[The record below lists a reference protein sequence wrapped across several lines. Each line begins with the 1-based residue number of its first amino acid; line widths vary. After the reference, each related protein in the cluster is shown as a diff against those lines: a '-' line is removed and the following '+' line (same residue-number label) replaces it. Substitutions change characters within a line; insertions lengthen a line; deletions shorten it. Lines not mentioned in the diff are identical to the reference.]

1 MKVLLIKNNR
11 LYGYRLPDTIKN
23 NFWITDIDSF
33 DNSRNL
39 INVVAKEGKWVLQSN
54 YETQVVSGDKSY
66 AEVVLNDYN
75 FYVIKNESEQSYYY
89 LYALPNVDE
98 TYKFYNITTNGSLK
112 IGKSP
117 DCNILYG
124 HALIDENHAELFYQD
139 GLWQVVDNGSKFGV
153 YVNDK
158 RIVGAYSLNYGDV
171 IFIAGLK
178 IVVMNGFILINNI
191 NNFIKVNSDI
201 LTFRQNVSYNLDN
214 SVLKEEELDRNLYS
228 KEEFFYR
235 SPRFIEDVMKED
247 VVIEDPP
254 AKQQEPDN
262 SLLMTIGPMFTMS
275 LTSMVTAYS
284 TISNISAQ
292 ENPDWS
298 RATPTLVMAG
308 AMLLSTLVWPIINR
322 FVEKHRRAKAEEK
335 RVEKY
340 SLYLEEK
347 RKEIQSIIQKQS
359 QTLKDKYIPL
369 TECQN
374 IILRRR
380 TTLWERAIEQRDF
393 LSLRLGLGN
402 LPIFA
407 DIKYSPE
414 HFSLEETDEMKTKVL
429 SVVED
434 NKTLNNVPIVIS
446 LVEKYITS
454 VIGDMNVTSEFFK
467 GLLLQMMAYH
477 SYEFLKIVVL
487 TDSEN
492 EYRWNYL
499 RNLPY
504 VFDDL
509 KQVRFYATNID
520 EVREVSLYL
529 EKIFQD
535 RRAAG
540 IKEFREVPPY
550 YLIITDNYH
559 MYRDIEIINDILN
572 QDVNY
577 GFSLMI
583 MSTKLQNL
591 PSECKNFINV
601 NPDISGI
608 FESEISQGHQQEFK
622 TEFCNDVDINACIKR
637 ISNIPIEFNDEE
649 KQLPNS
655 ISFLEMYGVGK
666 IEQLNVLN
674 RWNMNNSQKSLSVP
688 VGLEKSGTLLKL
700 DLHEKYHGP
709 HGLIA
714 GMTGSGKSEFI
725 ITYILSLAINFSPL
739 DINFI
744 LIDYKGGGL
753 AGAFENRETGV
764 RLPHLAGT
772 ITNLDVAEMNRS
784 LASIQSELRRRQ
796 QIFND
801 ARDKLGES
809 TVDIYKYQKFF
820 KEGLVTEPVPHL
832 FIISDEFAELKS
844 QQPDFMDQ
852 LISAAR
858 IGRSLGIH
866 LILATQKPSG
876 VVNDQI
882 WSNTRF
888 RVCLKVQDKGDSS
901 EMIKRPDAA
910 LLTNAGRFFLQ
921 VGYNELFALG
931 QAAWCG
937 AQYVP
942 TDKIRKKVDQSI
954 NVIDNIGNVVST
966 SDDEVKEKHES
977 LGEELGNI
985 LKYVIAVSKENN
997 IKTKQLWLEKI
1008 LPDIYVDNLIQKYEY
1023 KTEKFIMNP
1032 VVGEFDDPNNQ
1043 RQGLVTINL
1052 TNDGNTSIYGS
1063 AGSGKELFIGTMI
1076 YSLITSHTPEE
1087 VNIYIID
1094 FGAGTLGVFRNV
1106 PHVGDVVM
1114 PSDEEKIDNLFKLI
1128 ENEIAKRK
1136 KLFVN
1141 YNGDYQSYVRRS
1153 GKTVPY
1159 ILLFI
1164 NNYDAFQD
1172 SFDYD
1177 DRINQITRDCVKYGI
1192 ILIPTIN
1199 TTSGMRYK
1207 LRQNFKSD
1215 IVLQFNDQDDYS
1227 IIVGNTRKLY
1237 PSQIFG
1243 RGLIKTSE
1251 GLFEFQT
1258 AHAYKDDEYQE
1269 KIEELQKELNSK
1281 YQVHANKVPVVPR
1294 DVLVDDLI
1302 PYIKNLQSVP
1312 VGINKATIQPELFN
1326 IKDNFATLVSANEL
1340 ENTKNFLQ
1348 GFVKVLS
1355 KVPNTNV
1362 VIFDTD
1368 ATIESEYDNNVSY
1381 IKEGFD
1387 TYLSKILDAIKI
1399 QYDKYVADGYT
1410 NKNLVGNRSMVILL
1424 VGFSKLLLRI
1434 SADNKTK
1441 LLDYLEKIKEL
1452 QTFSFILVDL
1462 PDAMRKNEYEKWY
1475 KASVD
1480 SNYGIWI
1487 GNGVA
1492 DQNLIKTNIGFK
1504 KTNNEVQ
1511 KGFGV
1516 VIKNTKTS
1524 LVNLVGNDKE
1534 GDNDEQ

>member
-1 MKVLLIKNNR
+1 MIQ
-11 LYGYRLPDTIKN
+11 IKN

-228 KEEFFYR
+228 KEE
-235 SPRFIEDVMKED
+235 
-247 VVIEDPP
+247 
-254 AKQQEPDN
+254 
-262 SLLMTIGPMFTMS
+262 
-275 LTSMVTAYS
+275 
-284 TISNISAQ
+284 SNISAQ

-709 HGLIA
+709 HGIYYYIY
-714 GMTGSGKSEFI
+714 FI
-725 ITYILSLAINFSPL
+725 SCY
-739 DINFI
+739 
-744 LIDYKGGGL
+744 
-753 AGAFENRETGV
+753 
-764 RLPHLAGT
+764 
-772 ITNLDVAEMNRS
+772 
-784 LASIQSELRRRQ
+784 
-796 QIFND
+796 
-801 ARDKLGES
+801 
-809 TVDIYKYQKFF
+809 
-820 KEGLVTEPVPHL
+820 
-832 FIISDEFAELKS
+832 
-844 QQPDFMDQ
+844 
-852 LISAAR
+852 
-858 IGRSLGIH
+858 
-866 LILATQKPSG
+866 
-876 VVNDQI
+876 
-882 WSNTRF
+882 
-888 RVCLKVQDKGDSS
+888 
-901 EMIKRPDAA
+901 
-910 LLTNAGRFFLQ
+910 
-921 VGYNELFALG
+921 
-931 QAAWCG
+931 
-937 AQYVP
+937 
-942 TDKIRKKVDQSI
+942 
-954 NVIDNIGNVVST
+954 
-966 SDDEVKEKHES
+966 
-977 LGEELGNI
+977 
-985 LKYVIAVSKENN
+985 
-997 IKTKQLWLEKI
+997 
-1008 LPDIYVDNLIQKYEY
+1008 
-1023 KTEKFIMNP
+1023 
-1032 VVGEFDDPNNQ
+1032 
-1043 RQGLVTINL
+1043 
-1052 TNDGNTSIYGS
+1052 
-1063 AGSGKELFIGTMI
+1063 
-1076 YSLITSHTPEE
+1076 
-1087 VNIYIID
+1087 
-1094 FGAGTLGVFRNV
+1094 
-1106 PHVGDVVM
+1106 
-1114 PSDEEKIDNLFKLI
+1114 
-1128 ENEIAKRK
+1128 
-1136 KLFVN
+1136 
-1141 YNGDYQSYVRRS
+1141 
-1153 GKTVPY
+1153 
-1159 ILLFI
+1159 
-1164 NNYDAFQD
+1164 
-1172 SFDYD
+1172 
-1177 DRINQITRDCVKYGI
+1177 
-1192 ILIPTIN
+1192 
-1199 TTSGMRYK
+1199 
-1207 LRQNFKSD
+1207 
-1215 IVLQFNDQDDYS
+1215 
-1227 IIVGNTRKLY
+1227 
-1237 PSQIFG
+1237 
-1243 RGLIKTSE
+1243 
-1251 GLFEFQT
+1251 
-1258 AHAYKDDEYQE
+1258 
-1269 KIEELQKELNSK
+1269 
-1281 YQVHANKVPVVPR
+1281 
-1294 DVLVDDLI
+1294 
-1302 PYIKNLQSVP
+1302 
-1312 VGINKATIQPELFN
+1312 
-1326 IKDNFATLVSANEL
+1326 
-1340 ENTKNFLQ
+1340 
-1348 GFVKVLS
+1348 
-1355 KVPNTNV
+1355 
-1362 VIFDTD
+1362 
-1368 ATIESEYDNNVSY
+1368 
-1381 IKEGFD
+1381 
-1387 TYLSKILDAIKI
+1387 
-1399 QYDKYVADGYT
+1399 
-1410 NKNLVGNRSMVILL
+1410 
-1424 VGFSKLLLRI
+1424 
-1434 SADNKTK
+1434 
-1441 LLDYLEKIKEL
+1441 
-1452 QTFSFILVDL
+1452 
-1462 PDAMRKNEYEKWY
+1462 
-1475 KASVD
+1475 
-1480 SNYGIWI
+1480 
-1487 GNGVA
+1487 
-1492 DQNLIKTNIGFK
+1492 
-1504 KTNNEVQ
+1504 
-1511 KGFGV
+1511 
-1516 VIKNTKTS
+1516 
-1524 LVNLVGNDKE
+1524 
-1534 GDNDEQ
+1534 